1 MSDRLPSDWDSRRK
15 KVYRRDGYTCQH
27 CGAKGGQNGDTEL
40 HAHHIVPKS
49 RGGSH
54 HLNNLVTVCRDC
66 HKAIHGDFIAPS
78 PREQLDQMDKIGQLS
93 ISILREQKDLL
104 GTLDEFVQHIVGVMG
119 GKRAPD
125 AETYLES
132 RRDIRLGNDR
142 VKGVIENAKKLDTS
156 SVPEE
161 ISSEYNQLVRTA
173 EELSENFVECVQRA
187 ESCFNHSGRCHI
199 CFEEIDRSDEICSE
213 CGAELDTSEVEYRED
228 GRFDADPLV
237 NDLSD
242 YLTESA
248 DLLTKMSGNLDS
260 IVEKKE

>member
-15 KVYRRDGYTCQH
+15 KVYRRDEFTCQH
-27 CGAKGGQNGDTEL
+27 CGAKGGTQGDTEL

-78 PREQLDQMDKIGQLS
+78 PREQLDKIDKIGEFSITILS
-93 ISILREQKDLL
+93 EQKNLL
-104 GTLDEFVQHIVGVMG
+104 GTLNEFVQHIVDVMG

-142 VKGVIENAKKLDTS
+142 VTGIIENANELDAS

-161 ISSEYNQLVRTA
+161 ISSEYNEFVLTA
-173 EELSENFVECVQRA
+173 EELSVNFVECVRRA
-187 ESCFNHSGRCHI
+187 ESCFNYSGRCHM
-199 CFEEIDRSDEICSE
+199 CFQEINNSSEVCSE

-228 GRFDADPLV
+228 GTFNADPV
-237 NDLSD
+237 VTDLND

-248 DLLTKMSGNLDS
+248 DLLTAMSGNLDT
-260 IVEKKE
+260 IVEKKN